1 MFIRTS
7 RIAVVFLAAL
17 FAACGDSREAPAK
30 DGSTTQYESID
41 MAPAP
46 PEEARVVLGSGQGG
60 GIGGVGRGAVAGK
73 VSVGAATRVGSPGS
87 REELQSS
94 EGTTVP
100 AGSPQAAADAVAMVI
115 RTANASLEVRAVD
128 SAMVRLRTLAQSLG
142 GFVANESVSG
152 GKEQPRTAMLE
163 LKIPA
168 PRFDQAIAGLTPL
181 GRVEHVS
188 VNTEDVGEEYVDI
201 QARIANARRLET
213 RLIDLLRTHTGRL
226 QDLLAVERELA
237 RIREEIERFEGRARF
252 LRTRVSMSTLSVHLH
267 EPAPLIGSQP
277 GPNRI
282 TNAVRMAWRNFVGFF
297 AWLIEMSG
305 VVLPLA
311 AIVALV
317 WWAVRRV
324 RRSRRPVVDKD
335 HPPTSEG

>member
-7 RIAVVFLAAL
+7 RIAVVLGAAI
-17 FAACGDSREAPAK
+17 FAACGDTRTAPGK
-30 DGSTTQYESID
+30 DGSTAQYD
-41 MAPAP
+41 MASAPAP
-46 PEEARVVLGSGQGG
+46 PQTAPQRVEFAESRGEA
-60 GIGGVGRGAVAGK
+60 GGVAGMGAGGVAGK
-73 VSVGAATRVGSPGS
+73 VRMGAPGS
-87 REELQSS
+87 RTET
-94 EGTTVP
+94 EGTQTLP
-100 AGSPQAAADAVAMVI
+100 TGSSPQAAADATAMVI
-115 RTANASLEVRAVD
+115 RTANAAVEVRSVD
-128 SAMVRLRTLAQSLG
+128 SAMVRLRSLAQSLG

-168 PRFDQAIAGLTPL
+168 PRFDQAIAGLNPL

-188 VNTEDVGEEYVDI
+188 INTEDVGEEYVDI
-201 QARIANARRLET
+201 QARIANAKRLET

-311 AIVALV
+311 ALVAVV

-324 RRSRRPVVDKD
+324 RRSRPVRRDAED
-335 HPPTSEG
+335 RGATGEG

>member
-7 RIAVVFLAAL
+7 RIAVVFVAAL
-17 FAACGDSREAPAK
+17 FAACGDTRESPAK
-30 DGSTTQYESID
+30 DGSIASYDVAS
-41 MAPAP
+41 AP
-46 PEEARVVLGSGQGG
+46 PPPQEAPVSFAESAPDRGSVTGVGAGGVAGKMRAGAPGSRPEGQGG
-60 GIGGVGRGAVAGK
+60 Q
-73 VSVGAATRVGSPGS
+73 TLPTGS
-87 REELQSS
+87 
-94 EGTTVP
+94 T
-100 AGSPQAAADAVAMVI
+100 PQAAADAVAMVI
-115 RTANASLEVRAVD
+115 RTANASVEVRVVD
-128 SAMVRLRTLAQSLG
+128 SAMVRLRSLAQSLG

-168 PRFDQAIAGLTPL
+168 ARFDQAIAGLNPL

-201 QARIANARRLET
+201 QARIANAKRLET

-305 VVLPLA
+305 IVLPLA
-311 AIVALV
+311 AIIALI

-324 RRSRRPVVDKD
+324 RRSRPVRRDAED
-335 HPPTSEG
+335 RGATGEG

>member
-7 RIAVVFLAAL
+7 RIAVVVGAAL
-17 FAACGDSREAPAK
+17 FAGCGDTRSAPAG
-30 DGSTTQYESID
+30 DGSTAQYDAASSAPLPPE

-46 PEEARVVLGSGQGG
+46 LESRIALGAGQGG
-60 GIGGVGRGAVAGK
+60 GIDGVAGGVAPKRGA
-73 VSVGAATRVGSPGS
+73 PGS
-87 REELQSS
+87 REERQSS

-100 AGSPQAAADAVAMVI
+100 AGSSPQAAADAVAMVI
-115 RTANASLEVRAVD
+115 RTANASVEVKAVD

-168 PRFDQAIAGLTPL
+168 ARFDQAIAGLNPL

-188 VNTEDVGEEYVDI
+188 ISTEDVGEEYVDI
-201 QARIANARRLET
+201 QARIANAKRLES

-282 TNAVRMAWRNFVGFF
+282 THAIRMAWRNFVGFF

-311 AIVALV
+311 VLVALV
-317 WWAVRRV
+317 WWAVKRL
-324 RRSRRPVVDKD
+324 RRSRRAAVDRD